1 MHGHQGKS
9 RVVVSTLAAET
20 LPLEQAQ
27 EACFII
33 KSYIFEIMNGQ
44 VSEKFLPLKC
54 YIDNKS
60 LIDSIHSIKTVT
72 EKMMQIDL
80 CKEVTLVDWYESE
93 LQFTDCLTK
102 GTENCMKF

>member
-1 MHGHQGKS
+1 M
-9 RVVVSTLAAET
+9 VISTLAAEK

-33 KSYIFEIMNGQ
+33 KSYIFEITNGQ
-44 VSEKFLPLKC
+44 VSERFLPLKC

>member
-1 MHGHQGKS
+1 M
-9 RVVVSTLAAET
+9 VISTLAAEK

-60 LIDSIHSIKTVT
+60 LIDSLYSTKAVT
-72 EKMMQIDL
+72 EKRLQIDT
-80 CKEVTLVDWYESE
+80 CIVREMITKKEVTR
-93 LQFTDCLTK
+93 
-102 GTENCMKF
+102 